1 MSIATFTRRDG
12 RIWLELTAPA
22 ISIGLTDDDAAQ
34 LLLTL
39 SSLVGGDL
47 PPSQI
52 DLPPSH
58 PEVPHLPGWTRVVDA
73 LPDMERKVSVLYK
86 DKGVVWA
93 NHIHFADDLDWET
106 TATYPKT
113 HWRYV

>member
-1 MSIATFTRRDG
+1 VSIATFTRRDG

-39 SSLVGGDL
+39 SSLVGESKPVD
-47 PPSQI
+47 P
-52 DLPPSH
+52 H
-58 PEVPHLPGWTRVVDA
+58 PEVPHIEGWTRVVDA